1 MTFKNFSVARW
12 MLILM
17 KILIEGSRAKCNY
30 GMLSG
35 HACSLC
41 CEMACVR
48 LTAPPVEK
56 VLL

>member
-1 MTFKNFSVARW
+1 

-17 KILIEGSRAKCNY
+17 KILIEGSHAKCNY